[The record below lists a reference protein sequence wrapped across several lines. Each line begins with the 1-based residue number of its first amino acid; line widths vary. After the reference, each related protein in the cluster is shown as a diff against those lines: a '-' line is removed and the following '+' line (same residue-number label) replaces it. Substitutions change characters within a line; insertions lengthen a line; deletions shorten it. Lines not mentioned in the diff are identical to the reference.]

1 MKIALATE
9 GEELERGYGLLGR
22 HHVIA
27 RDLEMRR
34 LPARQGMN

>member
-9 GEELERGYGLLGR
+9 GEGLERGFGL
-22 HHVIA
+22 IA
-27 RDLEMRR
+27 RDHLIVRDLEMRR